1 MYINVK
7 DQSRV
12 KETLIKEHGEGMRSR
27 IERGVSQV
35 AGLWTEKD
43 GTADDFAAFC
53 KKHFIADQRE
63 LDETFDRL
71 DRVFEGVDGHFN
83 AMLYYLRENIDLD
96 LGQLRPIDTA
106 LGEYDP
112 SAHLTDDLFENK
124 IAFVVL
130 LNFPQYSLEEKR
142 KSGPGWS
149 PRQWAFVRMSD
160 IFRSRVPATI
170 NQELTKVITAAETY
184 IAEYN
189 IYMENLLDRQNR
201 PLFPKGLRLISHWG
215 LRDELKS
222 HYRQKNGL
230 ARQEL
235 IYEVMRRIVTQE
247 IPADI
252 INNPKAKWNP
262 FDNTVYNPA
271 SVRPVTTEP
280 DSRYRHILDIFHV
293 MQKVDPYFP
302 AYPTYIKR
310 KFELQR
316 EMTEAEVESLFVKCL
331 LSAQMKK
338 VAALIRKRLGRSLR
352 PFDIWYDGFR
362 PRGSINESEL
372 DRIVSEKYPGAD
384 AFADDMQ
391 NILVKLGFSADQASF
406 IAPKIIVDP
415 SRGAGHAWGAEMKS
429 ERSRLRTRV
438 PKDGMNYKGYNI
450 AIHEFGHNVEQTL
463 SLHKVDYH
471 MIRGV
476 PSSAFSEA
484 FAFIFQSSDL
494 ELLGIKNDD
503 PNAVHLNAL
512 DRFWGTCEIM
522 GVALV
527 DMKVWR
533 WLYKYPEAGTAD
545 LKKAVIDISREIW
558 NKHFA
563 EIFGSRDEVILAIY
577 SHMVGYPLYLAEY
590 PIGHIIE
597 FQVKE
602 YIEGKKLGAEMERVC
617 SAGNIIPQLWMK
629 NAVDSDISV
638 APMLEAINKA
648 IEVIA

>member
-1 MYINVK
+1 MYIDAK
-7 DQSRV
+7 TQSRV
-12 KETLIKEHGEGMRSR
+12 KEALIKEHGENVSNR
-27 IERGVSQV
+27 IERGVGQV
-35 AGLWTEKD
+35 AGFWTEKD
-43 GTADDFAAFC
+43 GTSEDFDTFC

-83 AMLYYLRENIDLD
+83 AMLYYLREKIDLD
-96 LGQLRPIDTA
+96 LGQLRPIDTV

-149 PRQWAFVRMSD
+149 PRQWAFARMGD
-160 IFRSRVPATI
+160 IFRSRVPAAV

-189 IYMENLLDRQNR
+189 IYMENLLDRQTR
-201 PLFPKGLRLISHWG
+201 PLFPRGLRLISHWG

-222 HYRQKNGL
+222 HYGQKNGL

-235 IYEVMRRIVTQE
+235 IYEVMRRIITQE
-247 IPADI
+247 IPAKV
-252 INNPKAKWNP
+252 INNPETKWNP
-262 FDNTVYNPA
+262 FDNTVHRKGSGEPA
-271 SVRPVTTEP
+271 TAEP

-293 MQKVDPYFP
+293 MQKVDRYFP

-331 LSAQMKK
+331 SSRQMKK
-338 VAALIRKRLGRSLR
+338 VGELIRKRLGRSLR

-362 PRGSINESEL
+362 PCGSINESEL
-372 DRIVSEKYPGAD
+372 DRIVSEKYPGVD

-391 NILVKLGFSADQASF
+391 NILIKLGFSDDQASF

-450 AIHEFGHNVEQTL
+450 AVHEFGHNVEQTL

-484 FAFIFQSSDL
+484 FAFIFQSRDL

-527 DMKVWR
+527 DIKVWR
-533 WLYKYPEAGTAD
+533 WLYKHPEAGTAD
-545 LKKAVIDISREIW
+545 LKKAVLDISREIW
-558 NKHFA
+558 NEYFA
-563 EIFGSRDEVILAIY
+563 EIFGSRDEIILAIY

-602 YIEGKKLGAEMERVC
+602 YIEGKNLGAEMERVC
-617 SAGNIIPQLWMK
+617 SVGNIIPELWMK
-629 NAVDSDISV
+629 NAVDAEISFM
-638 APMLEAINKA
+638 PILEAVNKA